1 MDQIAHMMSEI
12 ARLRIE
18 NAELR
23 KNYLVRQNIMRGEP
37 SRLRSRSIMSEH
49 DVPLPEHEC
58 GCLNKT
64 KSEIM
69 FSDNKGFEQFAGPDY
84 GSGTKA
90 ERAGFM
96 SVQEGEIV
104 SKESKIYQKK
114 LHKFSN
120 YPVGIGDKYFG

>member
-1 MDQIAHMMSEI
+1 MDQITHMMSEI

-18 NAELR
+18 NADLR
-23 KNYLVRQNIMRGEP
+23 KNYLVRQNLMKGEP
-37 SRLRSRSIMSEH
+37 PHSHSRSVMSERAM
-49 DVPLPEHEC
+49 PPPEHEC
-58 GCLNKT
+58 ECLNKT
-64 KSEIM
+64 NSEIM

-96 SVQEGEIV
+96 SMQEEGTV
-104 SKESKIYQKK
+104 SKESKIYQKN

-120 YPVGIGDKYFG
+120 YPIGIGDKYFG

>member
-1 MDQIAHMMSEI
+1 MDQIANMMSEI

-18 NAELR
+18 NAGLR
-23 KNYLVRQNIMRGEP
+23 KKFLVRQNLMRGEP
-37 SRLRSRSIMSEH
+37 PHAHSRVVMYGQEIPKPGENTTEH
-49 DVPLPEHEC
+49 
-58 GCLNKT
+58 

-84 GSGTKA
+84 GSGTRA
-90 ERAGFM
+90 EKAGFISM
-96 SVQEGEIV
+96 EGEYV

-120 YPVGIGDKYFG
+120 YPMGIGDKYFG

>member
-1 MDQIAHMMSEI
+1 MDQITHIMSEI

-23 KNYLVRQNIMRGEP
+23 KNYLVRQNLMRGEP
-37 SRLRSRSIMSEH
+37 SHARSRAIMSDHVMAIQEH
-49 DVPLPEHEC
+49 
-58 GCLNKT
+58 GCSCNK
-64 KSEIM
+64 KANSEVM

-96 SVQEGEIV
+96 STDTSE
-104 SKESKIYQKK
+104 ESKKYQRK

-120 YPVGIGDKYFG
+120 YPIGIGDKYFG